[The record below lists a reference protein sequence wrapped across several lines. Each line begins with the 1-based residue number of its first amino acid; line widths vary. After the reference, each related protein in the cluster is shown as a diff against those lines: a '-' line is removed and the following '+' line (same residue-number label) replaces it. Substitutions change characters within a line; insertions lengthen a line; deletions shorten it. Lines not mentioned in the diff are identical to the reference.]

1 MIGFEGSF
9 IEIILSCGTA
19 VAPPK
24 NTNIVLIYI
33 LFSLDLV
40 YERFYGGIY

>member
-19 VAPPK
+19 AQQDVGLCF
-24 NTNIVLIYI
+24 VHHLRE
-33 LFSLDLV
+33 D
-40 YERFYGGIY
+40 

>member
-19 VAPPK
+19 VL
-24 NTNIVLIYI
+24 TGHWHNILWPA
-33 LFSLDLV
+33 
-40 YERFYGGIY
+40 

>member
-19 VAPPK
+19 VWGDSDI
-24 NTNIVLIYI
+24 T
-33 LFSLDLV
+33 
-40 YERFYGGIY
+40 

>member
-19 VAPPK
+19 VTSAQSP
-24 NTNIVLIYI
+24 
-33 LFSLDLV
+33 
-40 YERFYGGIY
+40 FYY

>member
-19 VAPPK
+19 AQQDVGLY
-24 NTNIVLIYI
+24 LIRH
-33 LFSLDLV
+33 FRED
-40 YERFYGGIY
+40 

>member
-19 VAPPK
+19 GK
-24 NTNIVLIYI
+24 GES
-33 LFSLDLV
+33 F
-40 YERFYGGIY
+40 

>member
-19 VAPPK
+19 VIRVVFPA
-24 NTNIVLIYI
+24 L
-33 LFSLDLV
+33 
-40 YERFYGGIY
+40 

>member
-19 VAPPK
+19 ELK
-24 NTNIVLIYI
+24 INFNHEI
-33 LFSLDLV
+33 FSLC
-40 YERFYGGIY
+40 FIK

>member
-19 VAPPK
+19 
-24 NTNIVLIYI
+24 
-33 LFSLDLV
+33 DG
-40 YERFYGGIY
+40 RWDGG

>member
-19 VAPPK
+19 ERKPVFYRPNAS
-24 NTNIVLIYI
+24 V
-33 LFSLDLV
+33 DL
-40 YERFYGGIY
+40 RTKR

>member
-19 VAPPK
+19 GK
-24 NTNIVLIYI
+24 TLSFDIGLK
-33 LFSLDLV
+33 
-40 YERFYGGIY
+40 E